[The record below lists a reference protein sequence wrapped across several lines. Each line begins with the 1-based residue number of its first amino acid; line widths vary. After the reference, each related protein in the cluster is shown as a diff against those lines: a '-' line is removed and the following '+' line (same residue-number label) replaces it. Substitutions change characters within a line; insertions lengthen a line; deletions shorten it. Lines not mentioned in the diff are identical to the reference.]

1 MSLKAQLMDDMKAAM
16 KAKEDGKQKLAVI
29 RMVRSAIRQT
39 EIDGQ
44 KELDDN
50 DIIALISKEVKMR
63 KDSIDEFKKG
73 GREDLVAQ
81 TEAEIAVLMP
91 YLPEQLSE
99 EEVRALVKEAIAAT
113 NATTPKDMGKV
124 MGQLMPKVKG
134 RAGGVPNT
142 CKSNALAQLIERAC
156 TDLTLVYQRVA
167 DG

>member
-99 EEVRALVKEAIAAT
+99 EEVRRWLKKQLLLLMQQLLKIWVKSWDSSCLKLKDALTEKW
-113 NATTPKDMGKV
+113 
-124 MGQLMPKVKG
+124 
-134 RAGGVPNT
+134 
-142 CKSNALAQLIERAC
+142 LIPSSKN
-156 TDLTLVYQRVA
+156 Y
-167 DG
+167 